1 MIFLRTALDGDL
13 SKISCAARAS
23 VSTTGCMMRVLLMF
37 AVACGGSN
45 LKTPPP
51 GLANDAGQNQSP
63 PALAKDDAVLEA
75 VLLHEIG
82 KASVANEVVC
92 VTTRGATDATA
103 VVAAIHARVPAAVPD
118 RECSGGGP
126 VGPVTHTAT
135 GGKAVR
141 FDVGPVKWLDETNA
155 RVNGGGGHRGG
166 GAIEIEYAVVKTGDG
181 WKVTSEKTLLQT

>member
-1 MIFLRTALDGDL
+1 MFLL
-13 SKISCAARAS
+13 
-23 VSTTGCMMRVLLMF
+23 F
-37 AVACGGSN
+37 AVACGGA
-45 LKTPPP
+45 
-51 GLANDAGQNQSP
+51 GLNSP
-63 PALAKDDAVLEA
+63 ATGLSKDDAVLEA

-82 KASVANEVVC
+82 KTSVGAGEAVC
-92 VTTRGATDATA
+92 VTTRGASDQPA

-126 VGPVTHTAT
+126 TGPVTHTAT

-181 WKVTSEKTLLQT
+181 WKVTGEKTLLQT